1 MHREKYLHVAYVF
14 SKCIKVKNNNKH
26 KFYLVLIIKKDVKHN
41 IRNNK
46 STTDKQS
53 ITDTVMIAAFENV
66 YHINVSSLLSAPV
79 KTTFNRQSEVKQEID
94 DQSSNS

>member
-1 MHREKYLHVAYVF
+1 MHMHREKYLHVAYVF
-14 SKCIKVKNNNKH
+14 SKVHKSKNNNNKQ

-46 STTDKQS
+46 STTDQQS

-66 YHINVSSLLSAPV
+66 YHINVSSFFISTSQNDLP
-79 KTTFNRQSEVKQEID
+79 
-94 DQSSNS
+94 SSI

>member
-1 MHREKYLHVAYVF
+1 MILIYSRTYASGKYLHVAYVF
-14 SKCIKVKNNNKH
+14 SKVHKSKNNNNKQ

-66 YHINVSSLLSAPV
+66 SSFIISTSQNDL
-79 KTTFNRQSEVKQEID
+79 
-94 DQSSNS
+94 QSSI